1 MFGLFPRNPVKKL
14 QKQYEQKLEKA
25 MQAQRSGDIKT
36 YSTLSEEAQAIHAEI
51 EAIKKSE

>member
-36 YSTLSEEAQAIHAEI
+36 YSLLSEEAQALHAEI
-51 EAIKKSE
+51 EALKK